1 MKKIFGILFLS
12 ILICSPTFAK
22 NSYYVNSSA
31 SYPSDGTVI
40 EKEYSEQM
48 QAAEEETKEA
58 NKKKN
63 KKNFPRIIKPAIY
76 NPQDLNAGSYYKRR
90 YIGY

>member
-1 MKKIFGILFLS
+1 MKKIYGILFFS
-12 ILICSPTFAK
+12 VLICSSA
-22 NSYYVNSSA
+22 NAESSYYIHSSA

-40 EKEYSEQM
+40 EKEYDEQM
-48 QAAEEETKEA
+48 QASNEETSAA

-63 KKNFPRIIKPAIY
+63 KKDFARIIKPAIY